1 MKIIFSRHAK
11 RRVKLYKISERWL
24 ESEII
29 SKHLSI
35 GQHTIIE
42 DSPDHA
48 LPIKTICYAYEKEIV
63 IVTSYPLKKGK
74 GK

>member
-11 RRVKLYKISERWL
+11 RRVKLYKISEKWL
-24 ESEII
+24 ESKIT

-35 GQHTIIE
+35 GLHTIIE

-48 LPIKTICYAYEKEIV
+48 LPIKTIFHVYEKESV